1 MPVHSLT
8 AARKRR
14 AVEFR
19 STPSARDMLLGLPI
33 ARGNASRDLEAAACA
48 TAAWKGW

>member
-1 MPVHSLT
+1 MLVHTLT

-19 STPSARDMLLGLPI
+19 STRSARDMLLSLPM
-33 ARGNASRDLEAAACA
+33 ADRELSRDPDAVARA